1 MESITIKFTKSTT
14 LLEVD
19 MYIQKILKLF
29 HPDTEIEINTNLA
42 LSHFIVEITF
52 PPSCFGRI
60 FFVKLHFYD
69 QLR

>member
-19 MYIQKILKLF
+19 VYIQKVLKLI

-42 LSHFIVEITF
+42 FES
-52 PPSCFGRI
+52 
-60 FFVKLHFYD
+60 FYCRNKEKNKTIH
-69 QLR
+69 LVG

>member
-42 LSHFIVEITF
+42 LSHFIVEIKKKTK
-52 PPSCFGRI
+52 P
-60 FFVKLHFYD
+60 
-69 QLR
+69 

>member
-29 HPDTEIEINTNLA
+29 HPDTEIEINTNLT
-42 LSHFIVEITF
+42 LSHFIVEIKKKTK
-52 PPSCFGRI
+52 PYI
-60 FFVKLHFYD
+60 WLVE
-69 QLR
+69 

>member
-19 MYIQKILKLF
+19 VYIQKILKLI

-42 LSHFIVEITF
+42 LSHFSVEIKKKTK
-52 PPSCFGRI
+52 PYI
-60 FFVKLHFYD
+60 WLVE
-69 QLR
+69 

>member
-19 MYIQKILKLF
+19 VYIQKILKLI

-42 LSHFIVEITF
+42 LSHFIVEIKKK
-52 PPSCFGRI
+52 
-60 FFVKLHFYD
+60 VKPYIWLVE
-69 QLR
+69 

>member
-19 MYIQKILKLF
+19 VYIQKVLKLI

-42 LSHFIVEITF
+42 LSNFVVEIKKKTK
-52 PPSCFGRI
+52 PYI
-60 FFVKLHFYD
+60 WLVE
-69 QLR
+69 

>member
-19 MYIQKILKLF
+19 MCIQKILKLF

-42 LSHFIVEITF
+42 LSHFIVDIKKKTKPYIWLVE
-52 PPSCFGRI
+52 
-60 FFVKLHFYD
+60 
-69 QLR
+69 